1 MEVNMYTVVIAD
13 DEDIIR
19 EGFKKHIPWKE
30 LGFHVVGD
38 FSDGLYVIDF
48 LKENKADLV
57 FTDLKMSQKT
67 GIDIAKFIYENKLS
81 TKVCVIS
88 GHKEFELARSA
99 IKYNVE
105 YFLTKPTIIEEAVD
119 AIKKIRLQL
128 DEDYTLQKQRSEY
141 NELLENSRQQFFL
154 DMFMGNFHDKQEIAE
169 KAKVLKLDE
178 EESLYCPFWIKVK
191 NYEAYIQEHWP
202 YGKEC
207 FFTAVCNFINFSD
220 NKYRLQKLMILSGEI
235 LLMISNTE
243 PITPALFAENVK
255 KDLIKIQQNMNRLLA
270 VDIQFQI
277 GRIFSNLFD
286 LIDYLSIPIWSET
299 DQTQHAAYS
308 LNGNR
313 LNAMLNEK
321 HKNIL
326 LAIIIGQKDQLENNF
341 GSIVKIF
348 SSAAL
353 PDAKAYCQNFFTVI
367 FDKLSSISGKKIYEL
382 FHPTLTAVLSDSNTP
397 QLLADMNEL
406 LKELFA
412 YIQNGDFSENPIIE
426 KAKAYIN
433 DHFNEDI
440 SLQQVA
446 DYVFFNSSYFSR
458 FFKQHTGENF
468 RDYLI
473 KVRISKAEELL
484 ADDQYKIYE
493 VGEKT
498 GYQNSKYFMR
508 QFKQITGI
516 TPAAYR
522 ANLQKGDSND

>member
-1 MEVNMYTVVIAD
+1 MEVNMYTVVIAE

-19 EGFKKHIPWKE
+19 EGFKKHIPWKD
-30 LGFHVVGD
+30 LGFHVIGD

-48 LKENKADLV
+48 LKEHRADLV

-67 GIDIAKFIYENKLS
+67 GIDIAKFIYDNKLP

-105 YFLTKPTIIEEAVD
+105 YFLTKPTIIDEAVA
-119 AIKKIRLQL
+119 AIKKIRRQL

-141 NELLENSRQQFFL
+141 NELVESARQQFFL
-154 DMFMGNFHDKQEIAE
+154 DMFMGNFRDKQEIAE

-178 EESLYCPFWIKVK
+178 EEALYCPFWIKVK
-191 NYEAYIQEHWP
+191 NYDTYIQEHWN
-202 YGKEC
+202 YGKEY
-207 FFTAVCNFINFSD
+207 FFTAVCNFINFSS
-220 NKYRLQKLMILSGEI
+220 NRYRWQKLMILSGEI

-243 PITPALFAENVK
+243 PIAPALFAQNVK
-255 KDLIKIQQNMNRLLA
+255 NDLSKIQQSMKCLLA

-277 GRIFSNLFD
+277 GKIFSNLSD

-299 DQTQHAAYS
+299 DQAQNAGYN
-308 LNGNR
+308 LNSNR

-326 LAIIIGQKDQLENNF
+326 LSIIIGQKDQLENNF
-341 GSIVKIF
+341 SSIVKTF
-348 SSAAL
+348 SSSAL
-353 PDAKAYCQNFFTVI
+353 PDVKAYCQNFFTVI
-367 FDKLSSISGKKIYEL
+367 FDKLSNISGKKIYEL
-382 FHPTLTAVLSDSNTP
+382 FHTALAAVLSSSNTSH
-397 QLLADMNEL
+397 LLVGMNEL

-412 YIQNGDFSENPIIE
+412 YIQNGDFSENQIID

-433 DHFNEDI
+433 EHFNEDI

-473 KVRISKAEELL
+473 KIRISKAAELL
-484 ADDQYKIYE
+484 ADDRYKIYE

-508 QFKQITGI
+508 QFKQITGV

-522 ANLQKGDSND
+522 ANLKKGDLK